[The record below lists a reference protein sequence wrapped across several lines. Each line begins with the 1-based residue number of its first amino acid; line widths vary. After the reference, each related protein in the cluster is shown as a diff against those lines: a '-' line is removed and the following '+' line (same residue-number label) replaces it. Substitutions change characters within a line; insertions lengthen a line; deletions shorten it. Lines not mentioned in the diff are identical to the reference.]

1 MVQATM
7 TQSVHRVFLVFFA
20 GLGLGGLAVQTLAY
34 GTLMWSAGPWEL
46 KDAPFLF
53 RVWFYGLDFRSL
65 FGSIHIDGAWPSL
78 FLTLLAYVG
87 SRIPSKTE
95 HLHEM

>member
-1 MVQATM
+1 MHKT
-7 TQSVHRVFLVFFA
+7 FLLFFA

-34 GTLMWSAGPWEL
+34 GSLIWGAGPWEL

-78 FLTLLAYVG
+78 LLTLIAYVG
-87 SRIPSKTE
+87 SKLPAKTGN
-95 HLHEM
+95 LTLT